1 MWHFMALS
9 RVVAILILQYS
20 LVALVSSSGP
30 PSGWKTLQGSP
41 PLVIARG
48 GFSGIF
54 PDSSSLAYSLALDT
68 SGPDVTLWCD
78 VQLTKDGDGICF
90 PHLKLDNATDI
101 SIAYPGKAKDYSV
114 NGVLTRGWFSVDY
127 NFDQLANVSV
137 LGASL
142 IIKSRK
148 WETCSIVPAPFLIC
162 YLLVITDNFLG
173 VYSRTNKFDGNKL
186 PILTVEQVAK
196 LIKSPSTGL
205 WLNVQHD
212 SFFKQQNLSVE
223 NFLQSLSTKSVTA
236 NYISSPDVDF
246 LRRVKTSSSFG
257 TTSLIFRILEQSKI
271 EPTTNQTYGEL
282 VKNLALIKTF
292 ASGILVPKGYI
303 WPVDS
308 GLYLQPHTPLV
319 TDAHKEGLQVFVSDI
334 TNDVPFSFDFSYDPL
349 AECLSFIDGADFS
362 VDGFLSDFPVTPS
375 AAINSKISSPTAD
388 CFSGLGEN
396 AKKQVDTLVITKYGA
411 SGDNPACTDLAYE
424 KAKSDGADVLDCPV
438 QMSKDGTPFCLSSID
453 LSESTTVADTKF
465 KNRASTIR
473 EIKYRSGIYTFS
485 LTWDEIKTLTPS
497 ILNPYE
503 KYILSRNPKSK
514 NHGKLLTLSDFL
526 SLTEGS
532 RVLISIENAAYLA
545 EKQNLSV
552 VNAVLDAL
560 QKPRSHKVMIQSTH
574 SSVLKIFKEKSK
586 YERVYKVDENIR
598 DADDSAIEDI
608 KTFADSVVI
617 GKASVFPETSAFL
630 VNSTNTVSRLQSFKL
645 PVYVET
651 FSNEF
656 VSQAWDYYSDPSI
669 EINSFVIGTKVNGII
684 TDFPKT
690 ADRYRR
696 NLCLKNGNKAPYMS
710 PIEPGKL
717 FQQISKLYLPTLP
730 PPLPVLI
737 DSNVT
742 EAPLP
747 GVSGRV
753 PTTRAAPG
761 VGAVAPAPMHS
772 PYRKS

>member
-9 RVVAILILQYS
+9 RVLACILILQFS
-20 LVALVSSSGP
+20 LIALVSSSG
-30 PSGWKTLQGSP
+30 SRVGWKTLQGSP
-41 PLVIARG
+41 PGVIARG

-54 PDSSSLAYSLALDT
+54 PDSSSLSYSLALET
-68 SGPDVTLWCD
+68 SGPNVTLWCD
-78 VQLTKDGDGICF
+78 VQLTKDGVGICF
-90 PHLKLDNATDI
+90 PELKLDNATDI
-101 SIAYPGKAKDYSV
+101 SVAYPGKAKDYSV
-114 NGVLTRGWFSVDY
+114 NGVSTRGWFSVEY
-127 NFDQLANVSV
+127 NFDQLANVS
-137 LGASL
+137 
-142 IIKSRK
+142 
-148 WETCSIVPAPFLIC
+148 
-162 YLLVITDNFLG
+162 LVQG

-186 PILTVEQVAK
+186 PILSVEQVTK
-196 LIKSPSTGL
+196 LIKLPSTGL

-223 NFLQSLSTKSVTA
+223 NLLQSLSTKSVPV
-236 NYISSPDVDF
+236 NYISSPEVDF
-246 LRRVKTSSSFG
+246 LRRVKSRSTLG
-257 TTSLIFRILEQSKI
+257 TTNLIFRILEQSKI

-282 VKNLALIKTF
+282 LKNLTLIKTF
-292 ASGILVPKGYI
+292 ASGILVPKGHI

-308 GLYLQPHTPLV
+308 SLYLQPPHTPLV
-319 TDAHKEGLQVFVSDI
+319 IDAHKQGLQVFVSDLI
-334 TNDVPFSFDFSYDPL
+334 NDVPFSYNFSYDPL
-349 AECLSFIDGADFS
+349 AECLAFIDGNDFS
-362 VDGFLSDFPVTPS
+362 VDGVLSDFPVTPY
-375 AAINSKISSPTAD
+375 AAIN
-388 CFSGLGEN
+388 CYSGLGKN

-411 SGDNPACTDLAYE
+411 SGDYPACTDLAYN

-465 KNRASTIR
+465 KTRASTIR
-473 EIKYRSGIYTFS
+473 EIKYHSGIYTFS
-485 LTWDEIKTLTPS
+485 LTWNEIKTLTPS

-514 NHGKLLTLSDFL
+514 NQGKLLTLSDFL

-532 RVLISIENAAYLA
+532 RILISIENAAYLA

-560 QKPRSHKVMIQSTH
+560 QKAKPRSHRVMIQSTH
-574 SSVLKIFKEKSK
+574 SSVLKIFKDRSK

-598 DADDSAIEDI
+598 DADDLAIKDI

-630 VNSTNTVSRLQSFKL
+630 VNSTNTVARLKSFKL

-656 VSQAWDYYSDPSI
+656 VSQAWDYYSEPSI

-696 NLCLKNGNKAPYMS
+696 NLCLKHGNKAPYMT

-717 FQQISKLYLPTLP
+717 LKQISKLYFPPVP
-730 PPLPVLI
+730 PPLPVLT
-737 DSNVT
+737 DRNVT

-753 PTTRAAPG
+753 PTRRAAPG
-761 VGAVAPAPMHS
+761 VGAVAPAPI
-772 PYRKS
+772 KT